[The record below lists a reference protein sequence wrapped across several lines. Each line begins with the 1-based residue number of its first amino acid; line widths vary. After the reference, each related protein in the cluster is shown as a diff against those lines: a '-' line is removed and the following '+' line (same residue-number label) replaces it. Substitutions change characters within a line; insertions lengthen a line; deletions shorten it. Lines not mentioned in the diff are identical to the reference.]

1 MLQNVMVRAYYQ
13 KGGTM
18 GAKRYFWLKLMGD
31 FFDKT
36 EIRLVEKA
44 PNGKELVLL
53 YLKLLCRSI
62 ESEGYLLFNGRP
74 YSEEIIS
81 MITDTDPE
89 TVKIGISLFEQ
100 YGLIERKENT
110 FFMPQIVDMMA
121 SETHWAE
128 LKRKQRE
135 RQTAQELDNVQGCP
149 NASSG
154 CQDNVN
160 LLRDREEKDLEKDLE
175 KDFIITDSKESVCR
189 TEVQRVVEAWN
200 SLQEVGITPISKMKS
215 TSKRYRSL
223 VARIREYGP
232 DAVVEAIDKIRESD
246 FLRGANSRGWV
257 IVFDWF
263 VKPNNF
269 PKILEG
275 NYDNRAE
282 QQKTTTGDAKLDRL
296 YNRVNEVD
304 KWV

>member
-1 MLQNVMVRAYYQ
+1 M
-13 KGGTM
+13 
-18 GAKRYFWLKLMGD
+18 
-31 FFDKT
+31 
-36 EIRLVEKA
+36 
-44 PNGKELVLL
+44 
-53 YLKLLCRSI
+53 
-62 ESEGYLLFNGRP
+62 
-74 YSEEIIS
+74 
-81 MITDTDPE
+81 
-89 TVKIGISLFEQ
+89 
-100 YGLIERKENT
+100 
-110 FFMPQIVDMMA
+110 
-121 SETHWAE
+121 AE

-135 RQTAQELDNVQGCP
+135 RQTEQELDNVQGCP
-149 NASSG
+149 NASSE
-154 CQDNVN
+154 CQDNVT
-160 LLRDREEKDLEKDLE
+160 LLRDREEKDTE

-296 YNRVNEVD
+296 YNRVSEVD
-304 KWV
+304 NWV